1 VNLRALDASMD
12 AGVVARIDADLARIE
27 REECVR
33 ILLAVESGSRAWGFP
48 SPDSDYDCRFLYVRA
63 AEDYLRLD
71 PLRDGIEPPLDAM
84 CIFRPCSRRRR
95 RPRRRVRRSSTAWRA
110 KRSRASLA
118 RAFRRR
124 R

>member
-1 VNLRALDASMD
+1 MRAIPATMAVES
-12 AGVVARIDADLARIE
+12 VARIDARLDRIE
-27 REECVR
+27 QADGTR
-33 ILLAVESGSRAWGFP
+33 ILLAIESGSRAWGFP